1 MPKSFRLCPKRAR
14 QLVSTRSVS
23 KSNRTNS
30 TSAVVIHEAF
40 LTFWSERACAA
51 QHWGGRGQD
60 CAIETR
66 QSISCMDIRVTARVG
81 VLVAIGNAC
90 KRPFDSLLIMKWWRL
105 RNNLGKSGERWSG
118 LVVRWAWRTW
128 RKWGLGDNLL

>member
-1 MPKSFRLCPKRAR
+1 M
-14 QLVSTRSVS
+14 QLST
-23 KSNRTNS
+23 
-30 TSAVVIHEAF
+30 E
-40 LTFWSERACAA
+40 
-51 QHWGGRGQD
+51 GGRGQD

-128 RKWGLGDNLL
+128 RKWGLGDNLLWVFVRDCLDKNTTKPNLGSYGAGEFRETVDKWGEFAGRLECSNW